1 MRGAIH
7 SSHGGQKRIRTLKS
21 RIKTAGGGGTSK
33 SGLPD
38 FDIINAHLGNSRD
51 GCAVLGFK
59 VQMRVGQPCD
69 EWGGLAGAALNQ
81 R

>member
-38 FDIINAHLGNSRD
+38 FDIVNTHLGNSRD
-51 GCAVLGFK
+51 GCAVLDFK
-59 VQMRVGQPCD
+59 VRMRPGQSCD
-69 EWGGLAGAALNQ
+69 EWEGVTGVA
-81 R
+81 